1 MPKKN
6 QKITISR
13 FCSNSRFCF
22 LKLPL
27 CRWQEHC
34 CQCKLDCLQ
43 AFRVDSSAAGQV
55 EHFRNKVKSLSTV
68 DRSKF
73 FFNLVKQ
80 MAVQADGSIGKI
92 GKYNFLGHSVCFNA
106 FQLLTGASRNF
117 LRRLSSAVLSG
128 AREAPVDGRST
139 RQHRNRPAERSVD
152 SFFAF
157 LHQYVAEPLAEGALL
172 SGPEE
177 VDGEIEVDLEDVLAD
192 NDTCEMDDYSQWIK
206 GHPVAA
212 IEQAGEDQ
220 KWINHCRLSDLY
232 MQYKFNFTP
241 SAELEDPAGTAIF
254 YKVWREKWR
263 GFIRIRRASQ
273 HSRCAE
279 CVKYCVYRQKAKTEE
294 ERNAIQEAY
303 NAHLAQVFAD
313 REQGRRLAYMSEM
326 SCRIN
331 SSIPPSRR
339 ILYLQVDGM
348 DQARCSIFSQKKTP
362 KNGNYFAV
370 PDCFAALFFGQA
382 KFKCPRFGPTLR
394 SKLEEKLWRP
404 TLHNVGIIL
413 FGLSEMYY
421 LADCV
426 DKKDSNNQATV
437 LSILPANSSPMHLM
451 YLLVDPKMI
460 SQYTCFNSCPVCS
473 MRYGIGESFG
483 NVAGEGI
490 KLTAAYCHPK

>member
-331 SSIPPSRR
+331 SSIPPSKR

-348 DQARCSIFSQKKTP
+348 DQARCSIFSKKKHQKTETTSQSLTALRRFFLARP
-362 KNGNYFAV
+362 SSNVRDLVQPFV
-370 PDCFAALFFGQA
+370 PNWKKSCGGPHFTMWALFFLA
-382 KFKCPRFGPTLR
+382 FRKCTTWPIVLTRRTATTKP
-394 SKLEEKLWRP
+394 
-404 TLHNVGIIL
+404 L
-413 FGLSEMYY
+413 F
-421 LADCV
+421 
-426 DKKDSNNQATV
+426 
-437 LSILPANSSPMHLM
+437 
-451 YLLVDPKMI
+451 
-460 SQYTCFNSCPVCS
+460 
-473 MRYGIGESFG
+473 
-483 NVAGEGI
+483 
-490 KLTAAYCHPK
+490 